1 MGWRT
6 RAEALSL
13 PTNSGVCEGLPP
25 LHPRESRIFGPQ
37 SETDLNHIEALGL
50 VVPSKREWVIRTTKF
65 NREIQRNGA
74 MMAMAEVL
82 ADSELTGCYD
92 LDLLEAAPGA

>member
-1 MGWRT
+1 MGCGG
-6 RAEALSL
+6 ESL

-92 LDLLEAAPGA
+92 LDLLAAAPGA